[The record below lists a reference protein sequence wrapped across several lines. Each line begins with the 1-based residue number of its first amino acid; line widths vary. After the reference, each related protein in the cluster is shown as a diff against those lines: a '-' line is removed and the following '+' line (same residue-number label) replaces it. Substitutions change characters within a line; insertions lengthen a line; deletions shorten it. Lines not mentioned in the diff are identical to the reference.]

1 MKNEFILPF
10 FPELTEESS
19 KGSSS
24 LLTPSKLFIY
34 LLTHFRRESLRFL
47 PSFLSYTTGN
57 LAKRNGGEKRDSSF
71 LWGEWRDVVKGVYA
85 MDEEKDEENISNISE
100 NRGKVPEE
108 GCGSPFVINDR
119 PLLSSSSKKSIP
131 LSSPPFP
138 PNCPSRDENFQTS
151 KLVESREKEQQF
163 SVV

>member
-1 MKNEFILPF
+1 MNLFFLSFPKNLDFLTEFF
-10 FPELTEESS
+10 LTEESS
-19 KGSSS
+19 KGSPS

-34 LLTHFRRESLRFL
+34 LFTHFRRESLRFL

-138 PNCPSRDENFQTS
+138 PNCLPIERRTLPNFQTRG
-151 KLVESREKEQQF
+151 K
-163 SVV
+163 

>member
-1 MKNEFILPF
+1 MNLFFLSFPKNLDFLTEFF
-10 FPELTEESS
+10 LTEESS
-19 KGSSS
+19 KGSPS

-34 LLTHFRRESLRFL
+34 LFTHSRRESLRFL

-138 PNCPSRDENFQTS
+138 PNCLPIERRTLPNFQTRG
-151 KLVESREKEQQF
+151 K
-163 SVV
+163 

>member
-19 KGSSS
+19 KVSDH
-24 LLTPSKLFIY
+24 PRFQRYRNYLFIY
-34 LLTHFRRESLRFL
+34 LLTFDENPFDSFPPFFLIQREISR
-47 PSFLSYTTGN
+47 
-57 LAKRNGGEKRDSSF
+57 KEKGGEKRDSSF

-138 PNCPSRDENFQTS
+138 PNCLPIER
-151 KLVESREKEQQF
+151 
-163 SVV
+163 